1 MKTLTLTEIWTMIKS
16 SPNLDSN
23 LASAGV
29 SSTPVIYNLH
39 LFVDIIYLYFADS
52 VPVVCLCR
60 PGYPGTS
67 LVNGPITANQS
78 LPSTRELRNVT
89 QIFIL
94 LQYRK
99 M

>member
-52 VPVVCLCR
+52 VPVVCL
-60 PGYPGTS
+60 
-67 LVNGPITANQS
+67 
-78 LPSTRELRNVT
+78 
-89 QIFIL
+89 
-94 LQYRK
+94 
-99 M
+99 